1 MKEEYISMETLE
13 KINRLKKENI
23 ELKQELKNKPDAK
36 YTLTTADG
44 KEFTIIQ
51 SERIDMQEE
60 LNKSILGLQQ
70 RIDKAIEHLKES
82 IDDYLKD
89 DKDLDGTCNVICV
102 ETIKKRY
109 LEPVLNILRGKDNE

>member
-13 KINRLKKENI
+13 EISKLKKENKY
-23 ELKQELKNKPDAK
+23 LKQELKNKPDAK

-60 LNKSILGLQQ
+60 LNKTILGLQQ
-70 RIDKAIEHLKES
+70 RIDKAIELLNKPQFEYDNIPCNYEEDIMKLKS
-82 IDDYLKD
+82 
-89 DKDLDGTCNVICV
+89 
-102 ETIKKRY
+102 
-109 LEPVLNILRGKDNE
+109 ILRGEE

>member
-13 KINRLKKENI
+13 KIYRLKKENI
-23 ELKQELKNKPDAK
+23 ELKNKPDAK

-70 RIDKAIEHLKES
+70 RIDKAIEYLNEYENIKAHKLELNENGFKDIVDFGFKENMLS
-82 IDDYLKD
+82 
-89 DKDLDGTCNVICV
+89 
-102 ETIKKRY
+102 
-109 LEPVLNILRGKDNE
+109 ILRGEDNE